1 MCWPS
6 FFIGLAAG
14 SVLALAVWALTS
26 VYHDLRAEDAAR
38 AASQRGEGDR

>member
-6 FFIGLAAG
+6 FFIGCCVTAILTLAAWG
-14 SVLALAVWALTS
+14 LVSSYRALK
-26 VYHDLRAEDAAR
+26 AEDAAR